1 MSSAGGFKA
10 SENRTVAGELP
21 AGFSCKR
28 SSALGTLLGVALG
41 GLEISG
47 GAPSVSSGTRFAS
60 GSSSA
65 AVGSSPGVDGSI
77 VVGVGGDPA
86 CATIIGPINVS
97 HAPRKRAN
105 ERPACPMTTGVIE
118 TQEQSLSC
126 GCCVIFCWARLSMDC
141 ARVKELHGE

>member
-21 AGFSCKR
+21 TGFGCKR
-28 SSALGTLLGVALG
+28 SSALGTLLSVALE
-41 GLEISG
+41 GLVISG

-65 AVGSSPGVDGSI
+65 AVGSSASVDGSV
-77 VVGVGGDPA
+77 VVGAGGDPA
-86 CATIIGPINVS
+86 FATIIGPESDS
-97 HAPRKRAN
+97 HATRKSATVRT
-105 ERPACPMTTGVIE
+105 PCPITTGVVE
-118 TQEQSLSC
+118 TRERSRLC